1 MLFTD
6 SRHSFGYEESWEFD
20 WLGSQNVRS
29 AQLTKLRDDID
40 IREATKQTDAY
51 LLTSYLNIFS
61 LLPCF
66 AICLSIYTLSAET
79 TKDSSVLHRGT
90 CQQEEACRWQH
101 LISMFWPYEEL
112 PLPLKPCPCTRNHSA
127 LYALVALDIACHT
140 YVWGKID
147 VRWFPRCACYQ
158 CRCIY
163 SHVWK
168 CLTNRPALV
177 SPSFTFGCLSI
188 L

>member
-1 MLFTD
+1 MRSYKANWCLFID
-6 SRHSFGYEESWEFD
+6 FLSEYI
-20 WLGSQNVRS
+20 
-29 AQLTKLRDDID
+29 LTP
-40 IREATKQTDAY
+40 
-51 LLTSYLNIFS
+51 S
-61 LLPCF
+61 LLCNLPF
-66 AICLSIYTLSAET
+66 YLYSVSAET

-101 LISMFWPYEEL
+101 LISVFCPYEEFS
-112 PLPLKPCPCTRNHSA
+112 LPLKPCPCTRDHSA

-147 VRWFPRCACYQ
+147 VRWSPRCACYQ

-168 CLTNRPALV
+168 CLTDLPLFPPLLLLAASVSCSSIHNQFISFVIFIAAL
-177 SPSFTFGCLSI
+177 GI
-188 L
+188 LPPTLPTLRL